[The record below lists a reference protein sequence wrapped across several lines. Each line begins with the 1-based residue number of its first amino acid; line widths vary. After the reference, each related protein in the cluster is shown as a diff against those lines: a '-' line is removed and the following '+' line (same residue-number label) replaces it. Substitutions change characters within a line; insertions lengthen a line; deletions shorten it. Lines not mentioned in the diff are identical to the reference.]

1 MTEINTELENADSAL
16 INEAVMPKDEFG
28 SETAELAAESEE
40 PSAAENEGGEPAP
53 NDEGAIDYPSV
64 IEADIKE
71 LRSQFPELRDLERIS
86 ELKNPMRFAALRD
99 LGLSATEAYLATSMP
114 QRTYDNRAH
123 LTASVPG
130 SAGVASEMSHS
141 EYAIARDIFTE
152 LSDSEIRKLYRKV
165 TK

>member
-1 MTEINTELENADSAL
+1 MTEINSEPENTTVPFTGESEDEPRELPTES
-16 INEAVMPKDEFG
+16 DEIQN
-28 SETAELAAESEE
+28 AAEDEADLVPEESE
-40 PSAAENEGGEPAP
+40 ST
-53 NDEGAIDYPSV
+53 DYSEI

-71 LRSQFPELRDLERIS
+71 LRTTFAELRDLESIS

-114 QRTYDNRAH
+114 RPAYDNRAH

-130 SAGVASEMSHS
+130 GAGVATEMSRN
-141 EYAIARDIFTE
+141 EYAIARDLFTE